1 MPIGP
6 LLQEAAFDPETTHIL
21 TTAFDK
27 AWHKFKSS
35 GSALADEACAPSTRA
50 LLAKQIIETARE
62 GERNIDR
69 LVENGVA
76 YLREIK

>member
-1 MPIGP
+1 MPIVS
-6 LLQEAAFDPETTHIL
+6 LLREAAFNKGWD
-21 TTAFDK
+21 
-27 AWHKFKSS
+27 KFKSS
-35 GSALADEACAPSTRA
+35 GSALADNACAPSTRA
-50 LLAKQIIETARE
+50 LLAKQIIETVRT